1 MSDRRVEYPVSKE
14 TERKNNMRAILSL
27 AVLALALAII
37 AVARAEVVTIGIST
51 VGLYELPTEISK
63 RKGFY
68 QEEGLDARK
77 VVIRTPL
84 HVAALLAGELDYST
98 VTGIISTASIQ
109 GLPLKTVMGW
119 FDKPLH
125 ILVSRPNIK
134 KLADLKGKKI
144 AVSTFG
150 SVPHV
155 MIREALS
162 QSGMN
167 PEKDIIV
174 LALGGSGERLA
185 ALAAGAV
192 DASPL
197 DVAYLQRTEQLGLNN
212 LLYLGDAVS
221 LRLGGFAVSTDKIQR
236 NPDQISRVVRA
247 TLKGVRFLKNNKPET
262 LAIMRD
268 YLKITGDYVEKI
280 YQFAMRSLN
289 EDGLVAKSSLDT
301 EIRLTREQ
309 LKMKDEVPESKVV
322 EWKFIKEI
330 LAKR

>member
-1 MSDRRVEYPVSKE
+1 MK
-14 TERKNNMRAILSL
+14 AILSL
-27 AVLALALAII
+27 AALALALAIVT
-37 AVARAEVVTIGIST
+37 VARAEVVTIGIST

-109 GLPLKTVMGW
+109 GLPLRSVMGW

-134 KLADLKGKKI
+134 KLADLKGKKV

-162 QSGMN
+162 HAGMN
-167 PEKDIIV
+167 PEKDITV
-174 LALGGSGERLA
+174 LALGGSGDRLA
-185 ALAAGAV
+185 ALAAGTV
-192 DASPL
+192 DASPV
-197 DVAYLQRTEQLGLNN
+197 DVAYLQKTEQLGLNN
-212 LLYLGDAVS
+212 LLYLGDVVS
-221 LRLGGFAVSTDKIQR
+221 LRLGGFAVNTDKIQR

-268 YLKITGDYVEKI
+268 YLKISGDYVEKI

-309 LKMKDEVPESKVV
+309 LKIKEEIPESKVA

>member
-1 MSDRRVEYPVSKE
+1 MK
-14 TERKNNMRAILSL
+14 ALLSL
-27 AVLALALAII
+27 AVLALALAIVT
-37 AVARAEVVTIGIST
+37 VARAEVVTIGIST

-84 HVAALLAGELDYST
+84 HAAALLAGELDYST

-109 GLPLKTVMGW
+109 GLPLRTVMGW

-134 KLADLKGKKI
+134 KLTDLKGKKI

-167 PEKDIIV
+167 PEKDITV
-174 LALGGSGERLA
+174 LALGGSGDRLA
-185 ALAAGAV
+185 ALAAGTV
-192 DASPL
+192 DASPV
-197 DVAYLQRTEQLGLNN
+197 DVAYLQKTEQLGLNN
-212 LLYLGDAVS
+212 LLYLGDVVS
-221 LRLGGFAVSTDKIQR
+221 LRLGGFAVNTDKIQR

-268 YLKITGDYVEKI
+268 YLKISGDYVEKI

-309 LKMKDEVPESKVV
+309 LKIKDEIPESKVV